1 MFSLFKSIREVAPAT
16 NRHGRAPA
24 WQWFFPL
31 AALHAALFV
40 PLSLAAMYGALPWAT
55 SLATPAG
62 HARELLFGFA
72 LAVMAGYLLGPL
84 SRQRLIPLV
93 ALWGLGRLGLL
104 GGDWLVA
111 ATLADALFAVGV
123 ACWVVPRFFAAKK
136 WRNRVLAP
144 LISLI
149 CLLAVATLGA
159 RYVGGWPAFSLL
171 QQGVLLLVL
180 LMTFMGGR
188 LIAPAVNG
196 YVKRQFN
203 KRGAGVQPNLE
214 AALIVLLGALPAVLW
229 LPYGSKVAALL
240 AAAAGALVMYRLWG
254 FAPWQCRTRADLL
267 ALMAGYAWLA
277 AGLWLYAWA
286 ALGGLSMSTALHAFT
301 LGALGTLS
309 STVMLRQAVSRAKA
323 PPDSERA
330 FIPLVLLFAA
340 AAVLRL
346 TAWQAGGIAALWGA
360 ALCWSV
366 AWLLVAWRL
375 VHWINTTRQSPL
387 AAPRPARRRP

>member
-1 MFSLFKSIREVAPAT
+1 MFSLFKSIREVASAT
-16 NRHGRAPA
+16 NRHGRMPA

-40 PLSLAAMYGALPWAT
+40 PLSLAAMYGAVPWAT

-104 GGDWLVA
+104 GGGWLVV

-123 ACWVVPRFFAAKK
+123 AWWVVPRFFAAKK
-136 WRNRVLAP
+136 WRNHVLAP

-149 CLLAVATLGA
+149 CLLAVATLGE

-196 YVKRQFN
+196 YVKRQFH
-203 KRGAGVQPNLE
+203 KSGAGVQPNLE
-214 AALIVLLGALPAVLW
+214 AALIVLLGVLPAALW
-229 LPYGSKVAALL
+229 LPYGKVLAALM

-254 FAPWQCRTRADLL
+254 FTPWQCRKRADLL
-267 ALMAGYAWLA
+267 ALMAGYAWLG

-286 ALGGLSMSTALHAFT
+286 ALGGLSASTALHAFT
-301 LGALGTLS
+301 IGALGTLS

-323 PPDSERA
+323 RSERERA

-340 AAVLRL
+340 AAALRL
-346 TAWQAGGIAALWGA
+346 VAWQVGGMAALWGA
-360 ALCWSV
+360 ALCWSA
-366 AWLLVAWRL
+366 AWLVVAWRL
-375 VHWINTTRQSPL
+375 VRWATGQQTLPS
-387 AAPRPARRRP
+387 RR